1 MSDAATVKATT
12 DHPTLSLPTPTKNIR
27 KTTSKCNNDNRKRND
42 RRRCHLRQIRSR
54 KLKSTLWLTRTDITH
69 FQDAPL
75 AAVFCPGPAIAP
87 SRFWIR
93 ISRLERRRGAHRKW
107 RHWCHD
113 KWTGATVVFCPHQSD
128 LPVSIFI
135 FPPKRGKPNGS
146 KQVRIFSPKQNK
158 SEFLG
163 SRNLFG
169 VFCRFAKDSDANSWL
184 VDYFLSAR
192 VLSSSSFAA
201 VPFKCQ

>member
-12 DHPTLSLPTPTKNIR
+12 DHPTLSLPAPTKNIR

-75 AAVFCPGPAIAP
+75 ATVFCPGPAIAP

-135 FPPKRGKPNGS
+135 FPPKRGTGRNKCESLRRNKTKANLSIREICSTFSAVSRKIPM
-146 KQVRIFSPKQNK
+146 RI
-158 SEFLG
+158 LG
-163 SRNLFG
+163 
-169 VFCRFAKDSDANSWL
+169 
-184 VDYFLSAR
+184 
-192 VLSSSSFAA
+192 
-201 VPFKCQ
+201 